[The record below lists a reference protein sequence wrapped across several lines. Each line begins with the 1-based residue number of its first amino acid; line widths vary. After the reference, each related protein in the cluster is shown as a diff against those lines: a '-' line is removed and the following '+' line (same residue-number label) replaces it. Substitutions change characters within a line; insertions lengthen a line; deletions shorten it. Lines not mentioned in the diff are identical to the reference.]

1 MDCNE
6 IIQFSVHEEHLETI
20 LPHPMAWCEKT
31 IPIGSYN
38 FKNLLRHFLSIQKLL
53 LSHII

>member
-38 FKNLLRHFLSIQKLL
+38 FKDLLRHFLSIQKLL
-53 LSHII
+53 LSHI